1 MTQFNTKIEI
11 NSPIEQVYAAF
22 VDWERA
28 PLWRR
33 GLTGVKLVGGVHGRP
48 GSKQHFTCIKNGNP
62 STFDETIID
71 MVVNEAC
78 YFRTDHECIY
88 YLANVIF
95 CECDGGTRI
104 TCSVHIHGRR
114 IFWHIVVLFM
124 KGNLRRRQQA
134 DFVRF
139 KTYLEKSR

>member
-33 GLTGVKLVGGVHGRP
+33 GLTGVKLVSGVHGRP
-48 GSKQHFTCIKNGNP
+48 GSKQRFKCIRNGNP
-62 STFDETIID
+62 ATFDEIIID
-71 MVVNEAC
+71 LVVNEAC

-88 YLANVIF
+88 YLTNVIF
-95 CECDGGTRI
+95 CECNGAP
-104 TCSVHIHGRR
+104 V
-114 IFWHIVVLFM
+114 
-124 KGNLRRRQQA
+124 
-134 DFVRF
+134 
-139 KTYLEKSR
+139 